1 MFVVFVWACVCA
13 CVFLFFFCVWVR
25 AFVCGLSLLPL
36 CFLSVS
42 CVCCLTIALIRVRLF
57 VFDHA
62 FAPPPLQAAE
72 VERLQQQL
80 AEAETKGTASTK
92 ASASEIETL
101 RERTASL
108 EAQLKQTADERDALA
123 VKLEQQVAALQR
135 DKQLAEDKVVAMQ
148 RRFGCQQE
156 VCVWG
161 GEGVLCVWKEK
172 RAVQKHTKS
181 CTTSNSHTHTHVHT
195 HTCTH
200 THMYTHTHTLWES
213 KLTSFQFPACV
224 VLPGGLA
231 RSRLGCSAGCVCR

>member
-1 MFVVFVWACVCA
+1 MFVVFVWARVCVCVCFFVFGCVRLCVA
-13 CVFLFFFCVWVR
+13 CLSCLFAFSLYPVSAVSPSPS
-25 AFVCGLSLLPL
+25 FVCVSLLLTMPL
-36 CFLSVS
+36 P
-42 CVCCLTIALIRVRLF
+42 
-57 VFDHA
+57 
-62 FAPPPLQAAE
+62 PPPLQAAE

-161 GEGVLCVWKEK
+161 GEGGSLCMEGEEGCAKAHKVMHNFK
-172 RAVQKHTKS
+172 QS
-181 CTTSNSHTHTHVHT
+181 HT

-200 THMYTHTHTLWES
+200 THMYTHTHVHTHTHTLWES